1 MTQRQTRSL
10 LSCYE
15 CASEFK
21 RELDPGLSGD
31 AASLPAALVA
41 HKAGWLVKDG
51 RIYCPKCAADRRTY
65 LSL

>member
-1 MTQRQTRSL
+1 MSKLQTRSL

-15 CASEFK
+15 CANEFK
-21 RELDPGLSGD
+21 RDIDPRVTGD
-31 AASLPAALVA
+31 AASLPAALLA

-51 RIYCPKCAADRRTY
+51 RIYCPDCAKSRRTY